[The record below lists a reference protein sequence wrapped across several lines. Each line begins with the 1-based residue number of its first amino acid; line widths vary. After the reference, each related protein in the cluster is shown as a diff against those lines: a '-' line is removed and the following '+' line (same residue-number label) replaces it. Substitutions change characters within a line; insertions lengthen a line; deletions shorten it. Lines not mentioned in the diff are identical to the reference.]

1 MATFPLRAVGH
12 DDHLT
17 LTGHLGEL
25 RTRLVV
31 CAVALTVLFAGCLWQ
46 SRALL
51 DVLNRPLA
59 SVSTVSG
66 TVAERTAQAPVRA
79 ALARSGQAFEQLS
92 RSTTL
97 SGADRRAAGAA
108 AASLAAAAHDLAHPA
123 AKKPITI
130 GLGEPFSTSI
140 TVAFAFALFLGLP
153 LLLWQAWAFVG
164 PAVAPADRRA
174 VRPLL
179 ALAPLLF
186 LAGVVFTYAL
196 VLPPAVRFLQGFNHG
211 AFDALVQARD
221 YYRFELTTMLA
232 LGAIFQLPVVM
243 LVLGRVGLLGSATLR
258 AKRRYA
264 VVALAALAAALPGT
278 DPVTTLLELV
288 PLLALYELSI
298 VMLRMSERRRASVPE

>member
-1 MATFPLRAVGH
+1 MATYPLRRVGY
-12 DDHLT
+12 DDRLT
-17 LTGHLGEL
+17 LTGHLSEL
-25 RTRLVV
+25 RTRLIV
-31 CAVALTVLFAGCLWQ
+31 CAATLALLFGGCLWQ

-59 SVSTVSG
+59 AAG
-66 TVAERTAQAPVRA
+66 PRTLDLDPAARSPVRA
-79 ALARSGQAFEQLS
+79 ALARSAEAFSALS
-92 RSTTL
+92 GSPTL
-97 SGADRRAAGAA
+97 SAPDRRAAGAA
-108 AASLAAAAHDLAHPA
+108 AASLDAATRDLEHPGPR
-123 AKKPITI
+123 KPITI
-130 GLGEPFSTSI
+130 GLGEPFSTSV
-140 TVAFAFALFLGLP
+140 TVALAFALALALP
-153 LLLWQAWAFVG
+153 LLLWQAWAFVA

-179 ALAPLLF
+179 ALAPALF
-186 LAGVVFTYAL
+186 AAGVAFAYTL
-196 VLPPAVRFLQGFNHG
+196 VLPPAIRFLQGFNHG
-211 AFDALVQARD
+211 AFDAFVQARD

-298 VMLRMSERRRASVPE
+298 VMLRISERRRTSVPE